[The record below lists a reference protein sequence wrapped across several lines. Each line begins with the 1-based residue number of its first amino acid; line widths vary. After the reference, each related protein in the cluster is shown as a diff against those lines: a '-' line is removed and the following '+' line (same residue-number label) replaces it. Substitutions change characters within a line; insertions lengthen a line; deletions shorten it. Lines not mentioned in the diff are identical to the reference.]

1 MFCMKRIFLVLWLV
15 VFWHLSLT
23 AGVQIIEQNSQ
34 RVILEFVL
42 DSLQMRQ
49 LQLAGKDFLYLD
61 FEGADFP
68 EEIGE
73 PALPFWQSRLA
84 VPTGASVNYRVDILS
99 SELLREVDVVPQI
112 LIPRNSEK
120 LESLPLSEVYQQ
132 TGPVP
137 NQLVE
142 ISNPYTHRRLNVV
155 RIRLFPFQYF
165 PLQHQVRVF
174 RRFRVIF
181 DFGAAGAAPVP
192 ARLSGREKQALSG
205 VVLNWQSALAFAG
218 VRHPAL
224 RRAQVTYDFNV
235 GQWYK
240 IPIQEEGIYQ
250 ITGSDLKSAGVD
262 IQSVQ
267 LATVQMF
274 NYGGA
279 PLPPDTRAP
288 RPGDLNEIAI
298 KVVDVKNNG
307 ILDEDDK
314 ILFYARA
321 LQGWNYNS
329 GDARWEFYLNYYDRT
344 NYFLLTFNQRQG
356 KRIPEENSPQLT
368 NPLTPTYFRD
378 FFHFEE
384 DRYNVLSS
392 GPDWYWLKFRGLQ
405 DSKTVEFQLPQNLVD
420 GPMMYTFFFK
430 GGSGS
435 KYGDNDPYQYR
446 LSATLNQQNI
456 FQNFFLTKSDTS
468 LLRVKY
474 DQLVGVKG
482 GRNTLNLLHQGNLN
496 GCEVYLDY
504 FEIELNRAFVAED
517 NFLHFRYRLT
527 ANQPYRFEI
536 SGFDGGENSVWEVS
550 DFAAVREVLPL
561 QNGRTVVFQTRAQT
575 EKAVEYF
582 VFSPAA
588 VRPVEGIEAIPNHA
602 NLRNPGRKGQFII
615 ITPDEFYEAASFLED
630 WRETQVPNRL
640 ETERVKLSEILLEFA
655 SGVRDV
661 TAIRDFLK
669 YAYENWSVPPEYVLL
684 FGDGHY
690 DYRGILLKDYPNP
703 IPPFEI
709 FANGEVYS
717 RESDN
722 YYVAFGFTGGDGRYR
737 NFSNIDPDLPIGRLP
752 FNNLQEVED
761 YREKAAVYS
770 KAYLLNPQTNGWQ
783 TWITL
788 VADDQYG
795 PPGFNNEWY
804 HLQPTEE
811 VNKLYIPDK
820 FNRAKIYLHD
830 YERVAG
836 GLGRVKPKATEDLLD
851 QINRGTL
858 IINYFGHG
866 NPDTWAHESVLTRSR
881 DLQRI
886 NNEDRLALWVAA
898 TCDWGKYD
906 DPAFNSMS
914 EEMIW
919 LPHRG
924 GIAVISSSRPV
935 YVFGNVQFAKS
946 FYNYLFNFR
955 SEVKPSIILGD
966 AFIRAMRGS
975 PNYQKY
981 HLFGDPTQ
989 RLADPRY
996 VVNILSI
1003 TPDTLKALS
1012 KVRVVARVEDEFG
1025 NPITNFNGKALIQVF
1040 DAREERYQPEANVRY
1055 TYYGGT
1061 VFKGLVSLRNGRL
1074 EGEFIVPKSIKYQ
1087 NTPTGRISIYA
1098 WSESGGGDA
1107 VGFRDDLLLYGTEKE
1122 LNDQQG
1128 PEISV
1133 SFKEVPTF
1141 FDGDYVGNQP
1151 TLIMEISDE
1160 SGINLTREVGHR
1172 IELTIDGTVKKDLTE
1187 FFVYDT
1193 DSYNRGTLEY
1203 TLPAL
1208 SNGSHELKITCWD
1221 NLNNFSE
1228 KVVTVRTSEGEE
1240 LLVTEV
1246 VNYPNPT
1253 NGPTDFTFQMVSPFG
1268 EAEVIISIYTV
1279 TGRKIREIRDTAFNG
1294 FNRIY
1299 WDGRDRDGDIIANGV
1314 YLYKLVV
1321 KDGKSEV
1328 KKIEKL
1334 AIVR

>member
-1 MFCMKRIFLVLWLV
+1 MKRIVMFFFLLLLLP
-15 VFWHLSLT
+15 FSLS
-23 AGVQIIEQNSQ
+23 AGVKIIEQNAQ
-34 RVILEFVL
+34 RVVLEFTL
-42 DSLQMRQ
+42 DSLQIHQ
-49 LQLAGKDFLYLD
+49 LTLAGKNYLYLD

-68 EEIGE
+68 EQVGE

-84 VPTGASVNYRVDILS
+84 VPASATVHYSVNIGT
-99 SELLREVDVVPQI
+99 SELLKDVDVVPQFV
-112 LIPRNSEK
+112 IPREPGSMDQVPLAETYRQAGPIPLQMVEVSE
-120 LESLPLSEVYQQ
+120 
-132 TGPVP
+132 
-137 NQLVE
+137 
-142 ISNPYTHRRLNVV
+142 PYRHRRLNVV

-165 PLQHQVRVF
+165 PLQHQLRIF

-181 DFGAAGAAPVP
+181 TFDGAKATPLP
-192 ARLSGREKQALSG
+192 ARLPDQEKQALPS
-205 VVLNWQSALAFAG
+205 VVLNWQSAPSFAG
-218 VRHPAL
+218 VRKPAL
-224 RRAQVTYDFNV
+224 RRAAVTYDFNV

-240 IPIQEEGIYQ
+240 FPIREEGVYQ
-250 ITGSDLKSAGVD
+250 LTGSDLKSAGID

-267 LATVQMF
+267 LATVQLF

-279 PLPPDTRAP
+279 PLPPDTRDP
-288 RPGDLNEIAI
+288 RPEDLNEIAV

-307 ILDEDDK
+307 ILDEDDR
-314 ILFYARA
+314 IIFYARGPRGWDFDPE
-321 LQGWNYNS
+321 QG
-329 GDARWEFYLNYYDRT
+329 RWEFYLNYFDDN

-356 KRIPEENSPQLT
+356 KRIQEVPSPADP
-368 NPLTPTYFRD
+368 NPLIPTYFTD
-378 FFHFEE
+378 YFHFEE
-384 DRYNVLSS
+384 DHYNVLSS

-405 DSKTVEFQLPQNLVD
+405 DAKNVEFQLPTHLVD
-420 GPMMYTFFFK
+420 GPMLYTFFFK

-435 KYGDNDPYQYR
+435 KYGDNDSYQYR
-446 LSATLNQQNI
+446 LSATLNQQPI
-456 FQNFFLTKSDTS
+456 FQNFLLTRSDTS
-468 LLRVKY
+468 LLRVPY
-474 DQLVGVKG
+474 DQLVGVRG
-482 GRNTLNLLHQGNLN
+482 GRNELNIVHQGNLN

-504 FEIELNRAFVAED
+504 FEIQLNRAFVAE
-517 NFLHFRYRLT
+517 NNLLHFRYLLT
-527 ANQPYRFEI
+527 ANQPYQFEV
-536 SGFDGGENSVWEVS
+536 SGFPGSGNTVWEIT
-550 DFAAVREVLPL
+550 DFAEVKEIQPL
-561 QNGRTVVFQTRAQT
+561 QDGSTVTFQARAQT
-575 EKAVEYF
+575 EQPVEYL
-582 VFSPAA
+582 VFNPAA
-588 VRPVEGIEAIPNHA
+588 VRSVEGGIESIPNHA
-602 NLRNPGRKGQFII
+602 NLRDPSRKGQFII
-615 ITPDEFYEAASFLED
+615 ITPDEFYEAAAFLED

-640 ETERVKLSEILLEFA
+640 ETERVKLSEIFLEFS
-655 SGVRDV
+655 SGVRDI

-669 YAYENWSVPPEYVLL
+669 YAYENWSMPPEYVLL

-690 DYRGILLKDYPNP
+690 DYRHILFKDYPNL

-722 YYVAFGFTGGDGRYR
+722 YYVAFGYTDGGGRNVNY
-737 NFSNIDPDLPIGRLP
+737 SNLDPDLPIGRLP
-752 FNNLQEVED
+752 FNNLQEIEI
-761 YREKAAVYS
+761 YRDKAEIYS
-770 KAYLLNPQTNGWQ
+770 RAYLLNPQTNGWQ

-804 HLQPTEE
+804 HLQPTED

-858 IINYFGHG
+858 VINYFGHG

-946 FYNYLFNFR
+946 FYDHLFNHR
-955 SEVKPSIILGD
+955 SEVKPSIKLGD

-989 RLADPRY
+989 RLADPQY
-996 VVNILSI
+996 VVKIESI

-1012 KVRVVARVEDEFG
+1012 RVRVIARVVDEYG

-1055 TYYGGT
+1055 TYNGGT
-1061 VFKGLVSLRNGRL
+1061 VFKGLVSLKNGRL

-1107 VGFRDDLLLYGTEKE
+1107 VGFRDNLLLYGTEKE

-1128 PEISV
+1128 PAISV
-1133 SFKEVPTF
+1133 AFKEVPTF

-1187 FFVYDT
+1187 YFVYDT
-1193 DSYNRGTLEY
+1193 DSYTQGTLEY

-1228 KVVTVRTSEGEE
+1228 KIVTIRTSEGEE

-1246 VNYPNPT
+1246 VNFPNPT
-1253 NGPTDFTFQMVSPFG
+1253 NGPTDFTFQMVSPLG
-1268 EAEVIISIYTV
+1268 EAEVVISIYTV
-1279 TGRKIREIRDTAFNG
+1279 TGRKIRELRDTAFNG
-1294 FNRIY
+1294 FNRIH
-1299 WDGRDRDGDIIANGV
+1299 WDGLDRDGDIIANGV

-1321 KDGKSEV
+1321 RDGNSEV